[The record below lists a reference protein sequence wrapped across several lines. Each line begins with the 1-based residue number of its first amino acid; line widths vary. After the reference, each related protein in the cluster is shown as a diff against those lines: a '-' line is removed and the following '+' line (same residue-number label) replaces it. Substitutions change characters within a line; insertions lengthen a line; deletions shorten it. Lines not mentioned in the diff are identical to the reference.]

1 MSRLREGRIEYFCNC
16 LLKNFK
22 EHIVSVDSDGACC
35 YCGYT
40 AIRRGITRV
49 DITSERRHKA
59 TLEKLKLEHLDI
71 MVKDNE
77 HGEKVS

>member
-1 MSRLREGRIEYFCNC
+1 MSRLRKGRIEYFCNC

-22 EHIVSVDSDGACC
+22 EHIVAVDSEDACV

-40 AIRRGITRV
+40 AIKRGITQV
-49 DITSERRHKA
+49 DITSERRHKE
-59 TLEKLKLEHLDI
+59 TLEKLKLEYLDI
-71 MVKDNE
+71 LVKDNN